1 VEAEMKKVYLKEL
14 SDLELKEV
22 FFVNDLLR
30 EEVKDIFFDEMYDS
44 KVKERVEVLQA
55 TGAVQSYR
63 LRQND
68 NPHGIFFN
76 TTKIKETL
84 EALDDYR
91 QFWSLSNKA
100 NELLED
106 ALHYYSIYSSG
117 LDVYDYDNEVINFR
131 SLESVILGIIEEV
144 VVRLVQDLL
153 TLYNISNEKVYEY
166 LRSEDF
172 SDIYIKDNTYIAYEI
187 EPTKEV
193 QYKSITKNKIKE
205 NQ

>member
-1 VEAEMKKVYLKEL
+1 MRNYAPLVKVEAEMKKVYLKEL

-55 TGAVQSYR
+55 TGAMQSYR
-63 LRQND
+63 LRQSD

-131 SLESVILGIIEEV
+131 SLESVILGIIEDV

-153 TLYNISNEKVYEY
+153 NLV
-166 LRSEDF
+166 
-172 SDIYIKDNTYIAYEI
+172 
-187 EPTKEV
+187 
-193 QYKSITKNKIKE
+193 
-205 NQ
+205 